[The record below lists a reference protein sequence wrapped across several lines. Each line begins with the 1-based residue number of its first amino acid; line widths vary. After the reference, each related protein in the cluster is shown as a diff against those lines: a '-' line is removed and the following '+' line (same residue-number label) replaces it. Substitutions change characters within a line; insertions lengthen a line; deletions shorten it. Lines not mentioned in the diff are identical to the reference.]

1 MLFFLIV
8 AGIVAVDQ
16 LSKYLVALHMEVGQS
31 IPLIKN
37 VLAITYVR
45 NPGAAFGL
53 LPYRTIFFIVVT
65 LLVMGM
71 IIYYYRVLPA
81 GYWLLRLGLALQL
94 GGAIGNFID
103 RVRHSS
109 VVDFIDVKF
118 FPPVFN
124 LADTAIVLGVVL
136 FLFAFWRLSPSLES
150 RQQEPE

>member
-1 MLFFLIV
+1 LLFFLIV

>member
-8 AGIVAVDQ
+8 AGLVAGDQ

-81 GYWLLRLGLALQL
+81 GYWLLRLGLAVRQAGETEL
-94 GGAIGNFID
+94 GGELQAKTG
-103 RVRHSS
+103 RGR
-109 VVDFIDVKF
+109 
-118 FPPVFN
+118 
-124 LADTAIVLGVVL
+124 A
-136 FLFAFWRLSPSLES
+136 
-150 RQQEPE
+150 